1 MTCLA
6 CQFSSLRMHG
16 RLILLIDNV
25 LFMEIETEIV
35 YLNDVQLLLHEEIEL
50 LDASLSIP
58 VIEY

>member
-1 MTCLA
+1 
-6 CQFSSLRMHG
+6 MHG